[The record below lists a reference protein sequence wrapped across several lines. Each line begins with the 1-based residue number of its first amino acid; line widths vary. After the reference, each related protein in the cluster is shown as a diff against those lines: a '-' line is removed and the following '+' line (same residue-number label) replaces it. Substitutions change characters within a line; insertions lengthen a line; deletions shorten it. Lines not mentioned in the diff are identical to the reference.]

1 MRRRLIIMLLTT
13 LIVFQS
19 GCYDR
24 MDLEDATLTLMLGLD
39 VDDKDNLLVYA
50 SSPVFSK
57 EAKEKSER
65 FSVKTSTIRQSRSR
79 LDAVETGL
87 TVAGKVQIIILS
99 KRLLQ
104 HPDWFSFLDVMFRD
118 AKFTVNARVV
128 ALDGDV
134 SEVFSYYPK
143 DKPRLSLHLMGLID
157 TANQRN
163 ITVKTSV
170 QELHRQMYEKGMT
183 PSLTLMKKEK
193 EMAIKGTA
201 LLDEKGKYATMVRL
215 KENVLLELV
224 QRGVRGEMSLTIPV
238 HEKEKKKG
246 LVKPRL
252 SFFVKKAST
261 KIKPTYDGNRF
272 HFDVKMKINV
282 GISER
287 LFSFDVKKEHKQL
300 EKIIGD
306 EMKKEIE
313 GLLKKCQK
321 HKVDPVGFGIY
332 ARAYQYEAYKQ
343 VENEWTNAFSQADIK
358 VSVETIIKGNGIVK

>member
-1 MRRRLIIMLLTT
+1 MRRRLIIMLLTI
-13 LIVFQS
+13 LIVFLS

-24 MDLEDATLTLMLGLD
+24 MDLEDATLTLMIGLD
-39 VDDKDNLLVYA
+39 VDDKDNLIVYM

-57 EAKEKSER
+57 EAKEKSEE
-65 FSVKTSTIRQSRSR
+65 FAVKTKTLRQSRSR
-79 LDAVETGL
+79 FDSMVTAL
-87 TVAGKVQIIILS
+87 TVAGKVQVILLG

-104 HPDWFSFLDVMFRD
+104 HPDWFSLLDVMFRD
-118 AKFTVNARVV
+118 AKFTVNASVV
-128 ALDGDV
+128 AIDGKL
-134 SEVFSYYPK
+134 SEVFTFHPK
-143 DKPRLSLHLMGLID
+143 DKPRLSLHLTKLID
-157 TANQRN
+157 TAHERN

-193 EMAIKGTA
+193 QMEIKGTA
-201 LLDEKGKYATMVRL
+201 LLTEKGTYATMVRL

-224 QRGVRGEMSLTIPV
+224 QRGVKGEMSLTIPIR
-238 HEKEKKKG
+238 EKEKKQG

-282 GISER
+282 AISER
-287 LFSFDVKKEHKQL
+287 LFSFDVKNEHKRL
-300 EKIIGD
+300 EKIISD

-313 GLLKKCQK
+313 SLLKKCQK

-343 VENEWTNAFSQADIK
+343 VENDWTKAFSQADIK